1 MCTHWES
8 NVKVA
13 RHGRV
18 ENTKLNYSLKLSLS
32 LALGEKRYVNKL
44 ILYCT
49 ISQVIILFY
58 NLTIS
63 SPDFSFF
70 MRGGFNSKKILY
82 FIIYALDISIN
93 SFFSSHSTVLHVE
106 CGFVEII
113 LSIFYDVYAL
123 ATADAA
129 TFHIHTRVARTQ

>member
-1 MCTHWES
+1 
-8 NVKVA
+8 
-13 RHGRV
+13 
-18 ENTKLNYSLKLSLS
+18 
-32 LALGEKRYVNKL
+32 
-44 ILYCT
+44 
-49 ISQVIILFY
+49 
-58 NLTIS
+58 
-63 SPDFSFF
+63 
-70 MRGGFNSKKILY
+70 MRGGFHSKKILY